1 MNSHDPGAPTPAPGF
16 SRRWIDR
23 VAQRLLK
30 RAARRAPPLLAERLE
45 EEWLADM
52 SARRTS
58 VARLRLAIGCCWAA
72 SVIAHEHGT
81 PSVAA
86 ATARGAKTL
95 AAYAPADSTFFTRRS
110 AAVLIILALH
120 AVLIYLLA
128 AGIVHRIADA
138 PPPPLI
144 AKFTEE
150 LSPHHPPPPPLAGPQ
165 LVRHTIELPVPDFPL
180 EVQAGPDAITVPEK
194 PSSPPSRA
202 PASITVQRV
211 LGGPGTG
218 FPNTADYY
226 PAAAIRLRE
235 QGGVAVQVCV
245 AGSGRLTSDPAM
257 AQSSGSARLDAGA
270 LALAKAGS
278 GHYRPTTEDGRPVS
292 SCFPLRIR
300 FELRN

>member
-1 MNSHDPGAPTPAPGF
+1 MNS
-16 SRRWIDR
+16 RKWIDR

-30 RAARRAPPLLAERLE
+30 RAARRAPPLLAQRLE

-52 SARRTS
+52 AARRTS

-72 SVIAHEHGT
+72 SVIAHEHGM
-81 PSVAA
+81 PNAAA
-86 ATARGAKTL
+86 ATARGAKAV
-95 AAYAPADSTFFTRRS
+95 AAYAPPDPTFFSRRS
-110 AAVLIILALH
+110 AAVIAILALH
-120 AVLIYLLA
+120 AVLIYLLTI
-128 AGIVHRIADA
+128 GIVHRMGDA
-138 PPPPLI
+138 PPPVI
-144 AKFTEE
+144 NTRFIDDAHR
-150 LSPHHPPPPPLAGPQ
+150 SAPPPLAAPQ
-165 LVRHTIELPVPDFPL
+165 LVPHTIDLPVPDFPP
-180 EVQAGPDAITVPEK
+180 EVQAGPDTITVPEK
-194 PSSPPSRA
+194 QNPPPSRA

-235 QGGVAVQVCV
+235 QGGVAVQVCI
-245 AGSGRLTSDPAM
+245 AGSGRLTSDPAI
-257 AQSSGSARLDAGA
+257 AQSSGSPRLDAGA

>member
-1 MNSHDPGAPTPAPGF
+1 MNSQ
-16 SRRWIDR
+16 WIDR
-23 VAQRLLK
+23 VALRLLK
-30 RAARRAPPLLAERLE
+30 RAAHRARLE

-95 AAYAPADSTFFTRRS
+95 AAYAPADSFFTRRS

-144 AKFTEE
+144 ARFTEE
-150 LSPHHPPPPPLAGPQ
+150 LSPHHPPPPPAGPQ
-165 LVRHTIELPVPDFPL
+165 LVRPTIELPVPDFPR
-180 EVQAGPDAITVPEK
+180 EVQAGPDTITVPDK

-235 QGGVAVQVCV
+235 QGGVAVQVCI
-245 AGSGRLTSDPAM
+245 AGSGRLTSDPAI
-257 AQSSGSARLDAGA
+257 AQSSGSPRLDAGA

-278 GHYRPTTEDGRPVS
+278 GHYRPTTEDGLPVS

>member
-1 MNSHDPGAPTPAPGF
+1 MNSH
-16 SRRWIDR
+16 IDR

-52 SARRTS
+52 AARRTS
-58 VARLRLAIGCCWAA
+58 VARLRLAIGCRRAA

-81 PSVAA
+81 PNLAA
-86 ATARGAKTL
+86 ATARGAKAV
-95 AAYAPADSTFFTRRS
+95 AAYAPADPTFFSRRS
-110 AAVLIILALH
+110 AAVIAILALH
-120 AVLIYLLA
+120 AVIIYLLTV
-128 AGIVHRIADA
+128 GIVHRMGDA
-138 PPPPLI
+138 PPPVI
-144 AKFTEE
+144 NTRFIDDV
-150 LSPHHPPPPPLAGPQ
+150 HPSAPPPPLAGPQ
-165 LVRHTIELPVPDFPL
+165 LIELPVPDFPQ
-180 EVQAGPDAITVPEK
+180 VQAGPDSITVPEK
-194 PSSPPSRA
+194 QNPPPSPA
-202 PASITVQRV
+202 PPSITVQRV
-211 LGGPGTG
+211 PGGPGTG

-235 QGGVAVQVCV
+235 QGGVAVQVCI
-245 AGSGRLTSDPAM
+245 AASGRLTSDPAI

-300 FELRN
+300 FELKN

>member
-1 MNSHDPGAPTPAPGF
+1 MNSH
-16 SRRWIDR
+16 IDR

-52 SARRTS
+52 AARRTS
-58 VARLRLAIGCCWAA
+58 VARLRLAIGCRWAA

-81 PSVAA
+81 PNLAA
-86 ATARGAKTL
+86 ATARGAKAV
-95 AAYAPADSTFFTRRS
+95 AAYAPADPTFFSRRS
-110 AAVLIILALH
+110 AAVIAILALH
-120 AVLIYLLA
+120 AVIIYLLTV
-128 AGIVHRIADA
+128 GIVHRMGDA
-138 PPPPLI
+138 PPPVI
-144 AKFTEE
+144 NTRFIDDV
-150 LSPHHPPPPPLAGPQ
+150 HPSAPPPPLAGPQ
-165 LVRHTIELPVPDFPL
+165 FVRHTIELPVPHFPQ
-180 EVQAGPDAITVPEK
+180 VQAGPDTITVPEK
-194 PSSPPSRA
+194 QNSPPSQA
-202 PASITVQRV
+202 PAFITVRRV
-211 LGGPGTG
+211 PGGPGTG

-235 QGGVAVQVCV
+235 QGGVAVQVCI
-245 AGSGRLTSDPAM
+245 AASGRLTSDPAI